1 LGDLVFRNDRRALGT
16 DGDAH
21 RLRDADRVSQLHFR
35 ALGDAGGDDVL
46 RDVAGHVARAAVDL
60 AWILTAERPTA
71 VRAAAAVAVH
81 DDLAT
86 GQSGIAMRP
95 ADDEP
100 AGRVDVEDDV
110 VVPIV
115 RRDDGPDHLFDD
127 LL

>member
-1 LGDLVFRNDRRALGT
+1 MLDDPARREREMLSHQLGDLVFRNDRRALGT
-16 DGDAH
+16 DRDAH
-21 RLRDADRVSQLHFR
+21 RLRDADRVRQLHFR

-100 AGRVDVEDDV
+100 AGRV
-110 VVPIV
+110 
-115 RRDDGPDHLFDD
+115 
-127 LL
+127 